1 MTCGHSFHDE
11 CLGHWVDACRL
22 EGRAV
27 RCPVCKRTH
36 DDMVQAEVALMA
48 PPASPL
54 LDPEEG
60 FIEDADDD
68 ADDGGDGD
76 LDGESLTASW
86 PGDGADSDLDG
97 DVDVG
102 GRAKGQGRAEV
113 QGHFRGSA
121 AGRAAAQG
129 QGRVFAFV

>member
-1 MTCGHSFHDE
+1 M
-11 CLGHWVDACRL
+11 DACRL

-68 ADDGGDGD
+68 ADDGGGGD

-86 PGDGADSDLDG
+86 PGDNADSDLDG
-97 DVDVG
+97 DADVG
-102 GRAKGQGRAEV
+102 GRTAAGPKAKAGPKSKATSEAVPRAEP
-113 QGHFRGSA
+113 QPKA
-121 AGRAAAQG
+121 KAGCSLLCD
-129 QGRVFAFV
+129 